1 LVWSADVRL
10 LVTEDGLYEM
20 MVVGG
25 PKGHANVK
33 EGDVKMESDKLLD
46 RDAMISEP
54 NVVGA

>member
-1 LVWSADVRL
+1 
-10 LVTEDGLYEM
+10 M